1 MKLSEAEALRVL
13 DDHDRGVRNID
24 ADFDHCC
31 RNQNLNLAFLKQ
43 AHDSFFQVG
52 IHAAVQ
58 HCDAEVGK
66 NFLAQLAVHLH
77 GGLEFVVFTLLN
89 HGTDNVG
96 LMSGCDV
103 LADKMPDFVGAL
115 VADSFG
121 HDRSSSG
128 RHFVQRAE
136 IEIAVEG
143 EG

>member
-1 MKLSEAEALRVL
+1 
-13 DDHDRGVRNID
+13 
-24 ADFDHCC
+24 
-31 RNQNLNLAFLKQ
+31 
-43 AHDSFFQVG
+43 
-52 IHAAVQ
+52 
-58 HCDAEVGK
+58 
-66 NFLAQLAVHLH
+66 
-77 GGLEFVVFTLLN
+77 LL
-89 HGTDNVG
+89 
-96 LMSGCDV
+96 GCDV